1 MNHARKIM
9 FQLTKLRRFNPDFL
23 GSHVH
28 IHGTTRHTAAALL
41 LHNPSESVSKKPCKD
56 TILEIQ
62 KREDMR
68 TFEKHYFHLDDS
80 DIAKAL
86 EYGSAPGLL
95 KDMNY
100 TKDSGIDHS
109 RSEHGPKEA
118 TPETTPETTTVATH
132 VTRFCSRNAWR
143 KNKRKLGQQLWQQR
157 ARAESDFQRDEVR

>member
-1 MNHARKIM
+1 MK
-9 FQLTKLRRFNPDFL
+9 
-23 GSHVH
+23 
-28 IHGTTRHTAAALL
+28 
-41 LHNPSESVSKKPCKD
+41 
-56 TILEIQ
+56 
-62 KREDMR
+62 
-68 TFEKHYFHLDDS
+68 KHYFHLDDS

-109 RSEHGPKEA
+109 REHGPK
-118 TPETTPETTTVATH
+118 ETTPETTTVATR